1 VDERRPKKE
10 SKMSEL
16 FRAATPVK
24 AIKTAEGFIEI
35 TALAELD
42 DIVGGLVSADEFFC
56 QLEEEL
62 ATPQR

>member
-1 VDERRPKKE
+1 
-10 SKMSEL
+10 MSEL
-16 FRAATPVK
+16 FKPATPVK

-62 ATPQR
+62 SVAQR

>member
-1 VDERRPKKE
+1 
-10 SKMSEL
+10 MSEL
-16 FRAATPVK
+16 FKSAEPLK

-56 QLEEEL
+56 LLEEEPS
-62 ATPQR
+62 ADRR

>member
-1 VDERRPKKE
+1 
-10 SKMSEL
+10 MSEL
-16 FRAATPVK
+16 FKVATPVK

-56 QLEEEL
+56 QLDEEL
-62 ATPQR
+62 SAGQR